1 MTEIAKRITDKIESN
16 QNGLLMEF
24 LGVENVDRLK
34 KEVTDAIIQQV
45 IKDLND
51 SYEYIISPDDIVQDI
66 IDDIMDSV
74 KNNIRPKVEKMLYEK
89 TMAKIGLEE

>member
-24 LGVENVDRLK
+24 LGAENVDRLK

-51 SYEYIISPDDIVQDI
+51 SYEYIIRPDDIVQDI